1 MIRICFTISF
11 ILTFSLTFGQENKYY
26 NEFFYPVKFQKKSP
40 PAYYSESEV
49 IEKFKIEKFY
59 SFEDSL
65 LLRVKK
71 IEKDR
76 EGKEINEII
85 SYYDSN
91 GKLTQDLH
99 FNKETNYRILRKF
112 DENGNI
118 TRQRDFL
125 KSKSVND
132 IYFDES
138 GLEIEKKSELHPE
151 PYKGFSAW
159 NKYMVQNIKY
169 PKEARSGQVKADI
182 LVYFTVSEL
191 GKIADIEILNP
202 DEVNFSFAEVAYNL
216 VKNYPHDWNPY
227 ILNGEILK
235 KEVILPII
243 FNAMTFR

>member
-1 MIRICFTISF
+1 MIRICLTISF
-11 ILTFSLTFGQENKYY
+11 ILTFSFTFGQENKYY

-49 IEKFKIEKFY
+49 IEKFKIEKIY

-71 IEKDR
+71 IEKDI
-76 EGKEINEII
+76 EEKEVNEII

-99 FNKETNYRILRKF
+99 FDKDTNYRILRKF

-125 KSKSVND
+125 KSKSVSD
-132 IYFDES
+132 VYFDEN

-151 PYKGFSAW
+151 PYKGFNAW
-159 NKYMVQNIKY
+159 HKYLIQNIKY
-169 PKEARSGQVKADI
+169 PKEALPGQVKADI

-191 GKIADIEILNP
+191 GKIGDIEILNA
-202 DEVNFSFAEVAYNL
+202 DEVHYYFAEVAFNL

-227 ILNGEILK
+227 ILNGEVLK
-235 KEVILPII
+235 KEVVLPIT